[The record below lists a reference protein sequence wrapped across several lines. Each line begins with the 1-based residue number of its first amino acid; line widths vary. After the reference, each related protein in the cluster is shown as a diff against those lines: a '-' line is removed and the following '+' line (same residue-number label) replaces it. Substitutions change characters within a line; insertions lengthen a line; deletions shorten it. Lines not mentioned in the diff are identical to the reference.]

1 MIQINLLTNDPRK
14 ILKNGFREI
23 GDRQYELKFDVYKT
37 CITCTITI
45 DIPSNSA
52 DIEVTDQYLHC
63 LYHPYYK
70 KPDYDD
76 LVEKRVTK
84 NIEAKIKKLQKA
96 GIIGIEEKEMN
107 RTRGFEIIGK
117 EQYKKDFDVNDEV
130 VIMLPRRATKGS
142 AGYDCFAPFDVALE
156 PGEDVKIPTGIRAY
170 MKQGEVLMAFPRS
183 GLGFKYYCRL
193 ANTVGIIDSDYYYS
207 DNEGHIFVKLRNEGD
222 KPMSIRQ
229 GEAIC
234 QFIFIPFLLADG
246 DSFEKGEER
255 NGGFGSTTK

>member
-1 MIQINLLTNDPRK
+1 MIQIGLLTNNPK
-14 ILKNGFREI
+14 KFLKNGFREI
-23 GDRQYELKFDVYKT
+23 GDKQYELKFDVYKT

-52 DIEVTDQYLHC
+52 DIEVADKYLHC

-76 LVEKRVTK
+76 LVERQVTK
-84 NIEAKIKKLQKA
+84 NIVAKIKRLQKA
-96 GIIGIEEKEMN
+96 GIIEIKEKQMN

-130 VIMLPRRATKGS
+130 AIKLPRRATKGS
-142 AGYDCFAPFDVALE
+142 AGYDCFAPFDVSLE
-156 PGEDVKIPTGIRAY
+156 PGEDVKVPTGIRAY

-207 DNEGHIFVKLRNEGD
+207 DNEGHIFVKLRNEGN
-222 KPMSIRQ
+222 KPLVIRQ
-229 GEAIC
+229 GEAMC
-234 QFIFIPFLLADG
+234 QFIFAPFLLADG
-246 DSFEKGEER
+246 DSFERGEER